1 MSVLACVCLLLPGMA
16 WWAWLGERQ
25 EDPILSFV
33 QAVGIS
39 LAMIP
44 LLALAGF
51 VTGLRFSIALIVILL
66 LACLL
71 LVVDGLIR
79 HGFWL
84 PRRYRL
90 HLVIG
95 LAVFGSV
102 LAWRLYQARDLLLP
116 NWVDSQHHFLIIKTI
131 LESGGVPQDLMPY
144 LPMPFYYHFGN
155 HAVTALFTAL
165 SNLPIGQAMLIL
177 GQVLNAAVG
186 LSVYALGKTLWRNWR
201 PALAAALLVSFA
213 TRMPA
218 YYLSWGRYTLLTG
231 LVLLPLA
238 MGQAINLVRGKQRWV
253 SALSMAL
260 LTAGLLLTHY
270 FAALLLA
277 VFIVLLALGTLLLSL
292 RHLPKVWVGASAAL
306 NSALAGVL
314 LAAPWLWRV
323 AQYSLSNPGIDARWP
338 ESIETIFTGGNVDYI
353 WKLLGPTS
361 NHWLLLPAGL
371 GLLFALC
378 KRHTLSFGLWSL
390 TLALMAL
397 PWGLTLSPFR
407 SDHFAIVLF
416 IPITLLAGGLFWWC
430 TRQAGRLLKQRWVG
444 TLLLVLLVL
453 GWCAWGIS
461 DAQDV
466 ANPTTVLVTEADMAA
481 LDWITEN
488 TPPEAR
494 FFINTTYWQE
504 GVYRGVD
511 GGGWLLP
518 YTGRWSL
525 VPTIFYGFSPD
536 KDWIG
541 EVRSWG
547 EAASQVS
554 TCSDDFWNL
563 VGEAGLNWVYLRK
576 GVGNLQPEGLEA
588 CPGVEEV
595 YEDGGVYI
603 YKLPIE

>member
-66 LACLL
+66 LVCLL
-71 LVVDGLIR
+71 LVVGGLIQ

-102 LAWRLYQARDLLLP
+102 LAWRFYQARDLLLP

-238 MGQAINLVRGKQRWV
+238 MGQAINLCAENNAGSVRC
-253 SALSMAL
+253 
-260 LTAGLLLTHY
+260 
-270 FAALLLA
+270 
-277 VFIVLLALGTLLLSL
+277 
-292 RHLPKVWVGASAAL
+292 
-306 NSALAGVL
+306 
-314 LAAPWLWRV
+314 PWP
-323 AQYSLSNPGIDARWP
+323 S
-338 ESIETIFTGGNVDYI
+338 
-353 WKLLGPTS
+353 
-361 NHWLLLPAGL
+361 
-371 GLLFALC
+371 
-378 KRHTLSFGLWSL
+378 
-390 TLALMAL
+390 
-397 PWGLTLSPFR
+397 
-407 SDHFAIVLF
+407 
-416 IPITLLAGGLFWWC
+416 
-430 TRQAGRLLKQRWVG
+430 
-444 TLLLVLLVL
+444 
-453 GWCAWGIS
+453 
-461 DAQDV
+461 
-466 ANPTTVLVTEADMAA
+466 
-481 LDWITEN
+481 
-488 TPPEAR
+488 
-494 FFINTTYWQE
+494 
-504 GVYRGVD
+504 
-511 GGGWLLP
+511 
-518 YTGRWSL
+518 
-525 VPTIFYGFSPD
+525 
-536 KDWIG
+536 
-541 EVRSWG
+541 
-547 EAASQVS
+547 
-554 TCSDDFWNL
+554 
-563 VGEAGLNWVYLRK
+563 
-576 GVGNLQPEGLEA
+576 
-588 CPGVEEV
+588 
-595 YEDGGVYI
+595 
-603 YKLPIE
+603 

>member
-1 MSVLACVCLLLPGMA
+1 MTILACVCLLLPGMA
-16 WWAWLGERQ
+16 WWVWLGQRQ
-25 EDPILSFV
+25 EDPIFTFA
-33 QAVGIS
+33 QTVGIS

-51 VTGLRFSIALIVILL
+51 VTGLRFSVALIVILL

-71 LVVDGLIR
+71 LVVGGLIR

-95 LAVFGSV
+95 LAAFGSV
-102 LAWRLYQARDLLLP
+102 VAWRLYQARDLLLP

-155 HAVTALFTAL
+155 HAVTALFTAV
-165 SNLPIGQAMLIL
+165 SNLPIGQAMLVL

-231 LVLLPLA
+231 LALLPLA

-253 SALSMAL
+253 SALTLAL

-277 VFIVLLALGTLLLSL
+277 VFIVLLALGTLLHDL
-292 RHLPKVWVGASAAL
+292 RHLPKVWIGASAAL
-306 NSALAGVL
+306 NSVLAGVL

-323 AQYSLSNPGIDARWP
+323 AQFTPSNPGIDARWP
-338 ESIETIFTGGNVDYI
+338 ESIEAVLTGGNADYI
-353 WKLLGPTS
+353 WKLLGPAS

-378 KRHTLSFGLWSL
+378 KRHTLSFGVWSL

-416 IPITLLAGGLFWWC
+416 IPIALLTGGLFWWC
-430 TRQAGRLLKQRWVG
+430 TRQAERLLKQRWVG

-453 GWCAWGIS
+453 GWCAWGFS

-466 ANPTTVLVTEADMAA
+466 ANPTTVLATEADLAA

-494 FFINTTYWQE
+494 FFINTTYWQG

-536 KDWIG
+536 ADWTG
-541 EVRSWG
+541 ELRGWG

-554 TCSDDFWNL
+554 TCSEDFWNL
-563 VGEAGLNWVYLRK
+563 VEEAELDWVYLRK
-576 GVGNLQPEGLEA
+576 GVGSLQPEGLVG

-595 YEDGGVYI
+595 YEDGEVWVY
-603 YKLPIE
+603 KIER

>member
-1 MSVLACVCLLLPGMA
+1 MSILACVCLLLPGMV

-218 YYLSWGRYTLLTG
+218 YYLSWG
-231 LVLLPLA
+231 
-238 MGQAINLVRGKQRWV
+238 AI
-253 SALSMAL
+253 
-260 LTAGLLLTHY
+260 
-270 FAALLLA
+270 
-277 VFIVLLALGTLLLSL
+277 
-292 RHLPKVWVGASAAL
+292 
-306 NSALAGVL
+306 
-314 LAAPWLWRV
+314 
-323 AQYSLSNPGIDARWP
+323 
-338 ESIETIFTGGNVDYI
+338 
-353 WKLLGPTS
+353 
-361 NHWLLLPAGL
+361 
-371 GLLFALC
+371 
-378 KRHTLSFGLWSL
+378 
-390 TLALMAL
+390 
-397 PWGLTLSPFR
+397 R
-407 SDHFAIVLF
+407 S
-416 IPITLLAGGLFWWC
+416 
-430 TRQAGRLLKQRWVG
+430 
-444 TLLLVLLVL
+444 
-453 GWCAWGIS
+453 
-461 DAQDV
+461 
-466 ANPTTVLVTEADMAA
+466 
-481 LDWITEN
+481 
-488 TPPEAR
+488 
-494 FFINTTYWQE
+494 
-504 GVYRGVD
+504 
-511 GGGWLLP
+511 
-518 YTGRWSL
+518 
-525 VPTIFYGFSPD
+525 
-536 KDWIG
+536 
-541 EVRSWG
+541 
-547 EAASQVS
+547 
-554 TCSDDFWNL
+554 
-563 VGEAGLNWVYLRK
+563 
-576 GVGNLQPEGLEA
+576 
-588 CPGVEEV
+588 
-595 YEDGGVYI
+595 
-603 YKLPIE
+603 